1 MKIGILGVG
10 VIGTAMV
17 HGLCMNNDTAH
28 EIFLSPRGKAS
39 SELLAEKYQNV
50 KRMETNQEVVDHSEW
65 IVLALHPSIGE
76 ETVKSLDFS
85 RTKRVINLMADTKL
99 DHLSAWIGKDIP
111 ITQAIPMPCIAS
123 RTGPIIAYPK
133 DDEAAKFLSNLGEVI
148 QVEEN
153 QQMRALQAI
162 TSLPATYYTLLYKVA
177 DWGGKYNLSREIA
190 STYATSLFA
199 AISVLAKEQNGDIK
213 KLVDEM
219 TEGGL
224 NVTVMKHV
232 EDNKGVDLWIEALE
246 MIMERTAASQ

>member
-1 MKIGILGVG
+1 MKIGFIGVG

-17 HGLCMNNDTAH
+17 HGFCMDNDRSH
-28 EIFLSPRGKAS
+28 EIYLSPRSKAN
-39 SELLAEKYQNV
+39 SELLFEKYQNA
-50 KRMETNQEVVDHSEW
+50 KRMKTNQEVIDHSEC

-85 RTKRVINLMADTKL
+85 KTKRLINLMADTKL
-99 DHLSAWIGKDIP
+99 DDLKDWIGKDIP
-111 ITQAIPMPCIAS
+111 ITQVTPMPCIAN
-123 RTGPIIAYPK
+123 RTGPIIIFPK
-133 DDEAAKFLSNLGEVI
+133 DNEVAELLSDLGELI

-162 TSLPATYYTLLYKVA
+162 TSLPATYYTMLYKVA
-177 DWGGKYNLSREIA
+177 DWGKKYNLTKEVA

-224 NVTVMKHV
+224 NVMVLKHV
-232 EDNKGVDLWIEALE
+232 QDNNGVDLWIEALE
-246 MIMERTAASQ
+246 KIMERTAASQ